1 MPDLFVPPSKTAPAT
16 ESVILEALPPTDE
29 VPDDT
34 AEPILEVTT
43 VPVEDLLAADPPA
56 TVAPPLPVEDPPAP
70 DSTGD
75 GEAVLTIAL
84 ETDAVPPAEF
94 SRDRAPATV
103 DTLFFYG
110 RTGSGDSTLYEV
122 DLSSGTL
129 SPVTTPLDLFPTTL
143 DGLFAAEP
151 LAPPIGA
158 DQPDNDRVFTLV
170 QGSSS
175 KNFLIGTTAS
185 EALFG
190 LGGDDLV
197 LTGAGHNLAFGG
209 PGNDTLVGGT
219 GDDGLFGGTGDDVI
233 DGGAGDDLL
242 LGGLGNDVLDGG
254 GGSNI
259 LVGGAG
265 ADIFRLNTP
274 GGYGGASVGGLSS
287 AEPDIL
293 VDFNAAEGD
302 RLDFSLIAAQSLFA
316 GLELLS
322 FLDFVQVGAD
332 THVQVS
338 TPLGQITT
346 EAILLG
352 VEADTITAESLTFTP
367 PTGLPLLK

>member
-1 MPDLFVPPSKTAPAT
+1 MLDLFVPPSKTAAAT
-16 ESVILEALPPTDE
+16 EPVIPEALTPTDE
-29 VPDDT
+29 VPNDT
-34 AEPILEVTT
+34 VEPVSEVAPN
-43 VPVEDLLAADPPA
+43 PVEDLLA
-56 TVAPPLPVEDPPAP
+56 LPVETPLPPSP
-70 DSTGD
+70 IGD
-75 GEAVLTIAL
+75 EEAVVTVAL
-84 ETDAVPPAEF
+84 EADVVSPAEL
-94 SRDRAPATV
+94 SPDRAPATV

-110 RTGSGDSTLYEV
+110 RTGSGDPTLYEV

-129 SPVTTPLDLFPTTL
+129 SPVATPLELFPTTL
-143 DGLFAAEP
+143 DGLFAAES
-151 LAPPIGA
+151 LAPPIGTERPA
-158 DQPDNDRVFTLV
+158 TDRVFTLV
-170 QGSSS
+170 QGSNS
-175 KNFLIGTTAS
+175 KNFLIGTAAN

-209 PGNDTLVGGT
+209 PGNDTLVGST
-219 GDDGLFGGTGDDVI
+219 GDDGLFGGTGDDVL

-242 LGGLGNDVLDGG
+242 VGGLGNDILDGG
-254 GGSNI
+254 SGSNI

-274 GGYGGASVGGLSS
+274 GGYGGALVGGLSS
-287 AEPDIL
+287 AESDIL

-302 RLDFSLIAAQSLFA
+302 RLDFSLISAQSLFA
-316 GLELLS
+316 GLDLLP
-322 FLDFVQVGAD
+322 FLSFVQVGTD

-352 VEADTITAESLTFTP
+352 VEANTITPASLTFTP

>member
-1 MPDLFVPPSKTAPAT
+1 
-16 ESVILEALPPTDE
+16 
-29 VPDDT
+29 
-34 AEPILEVTT
+34 
-43 VPVEDLLAADPPA
+43 
-56 TVAPPLPVEDPPAP
+56 
-70 DSTGD
+70 
-75 GEAVLTIAL
+75 
-84 ETDAVPPAEF
+84 VPPAEL
-94 SRDRAPATV
+94 STDRAPVTV

-110 RTGSGDSTLYEV
+110 RTGTGDPILYEV

-129 SPVTTPLDLFPTTL
+129 SPVTTPLDLFPTAL
-143 DGLFAAEP
+143 DGLFAAES
-151 LAPPIGA
+151 LASPIGTE
-158 DQPDNDRVFTLV
+158 QPAPERVFTLV
-170 QGSSS
+170 QGSNS
-175 KNFLIGTTAS
+175 KNFLIGTTAN

-219 GDDGLFGGTGDDVI
+219 GADGLFGGAGDDVL

-242 LGGLGNDVLDGG
+242 VGGLGDDVLDGG

-274 GGYGGASVGGLSS
+274 GGYGGAVVNGLSP
-287 AEPDIL
+287 AEPDTL

-302 RLDFSLIAAQSLFA
+302 RLDFSLIAAQSLLA
-316 GLELLS
+316 GLDLLP
-322 FLDFVQVGAD
+322 FLSFVQVGAD

-352 VEADTITAESLTFTP
+352 VEADTITPASLTFTP